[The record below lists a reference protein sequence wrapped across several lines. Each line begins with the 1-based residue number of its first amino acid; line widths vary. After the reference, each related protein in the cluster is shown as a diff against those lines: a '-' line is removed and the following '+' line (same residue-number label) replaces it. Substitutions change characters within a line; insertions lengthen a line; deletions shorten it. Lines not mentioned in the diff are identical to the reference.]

1 MSEIHQDK
9 KELLIEVAERLFAE
23 HGFEGTSVRL
33 LASEANMNIAMISYY
48 FGSKEKMMEA
58 ILDRRS
64 ALNRE
69 NFIKISEMPNASSWQ
84 KIEAVIDLYVDM
96 MSGNRNF
103 HKIMFREVALSQRE
117 ELTSKIAQF
126 VAGNMQNIKKV
137 IQGGVDNGDFKQVDV
152 PMLMSTLVGTISQT
166 LNYSKLSEQILGVYE
181 NHEKVSETEILI
193 RLKMHLKEV
202 FRFILKA
209 PVPTLSPN

>member
-69 NFIKISEMPNASSWQ
+69 NFIRISEMPNTSSWQ

-103 HKIMFREVALSQRE
+103 HKILFREVALSQRE
-117 ELTSKIAQF
+117 ELTSKISQF
-126 VAGNMQNIKKV
+126 VSGNMQNIKKI
-137 IQGGVDNGDFKQVDV
+137 IQEGVDNGDFKQVDA
-152 PMLMSTLVGTISQT
+152 PMLMATLVGTISQT

-181 NHEKVSETEILI
+181 GHEKVSETEILI
-193 RLKMHLKEV
+193 RLKTHLKEV
-202 FRFILKA
+202 FRIILK
-209 PVPTLSPN
+209 TQIHNRR

>member
-126 VAGNMQNIKKV
+126 VSRNMQNIKNI
-137 IQGGVDNGDFKQVDV
+137 IQEGVDNGDFRQVDA
-152 PMLMSTLVGTISQT
+152 PMLMATLVGTISQT

-181 NHEKVSETEILI
+181 DREKVSETEILI

-202 FRFILKA
+202 FRFILK
-209 PVPTLSPN
+209 T

>member
-69 NFIKISEMPNASSWQ
+69 NFTKISEMPNASSWQ

-126 VAGNMQNIKKV
+126 VSKNMQNIKNI
-137 IQGGVDNGDFKQVDV
+137 IQEGVDNGDFKQVDA
-152 PMLMSTLVGTISQT
+152 PMLMATLVGTISQT

-181 NHEKVSETEILI
+181 GHEKVSETEILI
-193 RLKMHLKEV
+193 RLKTHLKEV
-202 FRFILKA
+202 FRFILK
-209 PVPTLSPN
+209 T

>member
-69 NFIKISEMPNASSWQ
+69 NFIKISEMPDASSWQ
-84 KIEAVIDLYVDM
+84 KMEAVIDLYVDM

-126 VAGNMQNIKKV
+126 VSRNMQNIKNI
-137 IQGGVDNGDFKQVDV
+137 IQEGVDNGGFKQVDV

-181 NHEKVSETEILI
+181 GHEKVSETEILI

-209 PVPTLSPN
+209 

>member
-126 VAGNMQNIKKV
+126 VSRNMQNIKNI
-137 IQGGVDNGDFKQVDV
+137 IQEGVDNGGFKQVDV

-181 NHEKVSETEILI
+181 GHEKVSETEILI

-209 PVPTLSPN
+209 

>member
-9 KELLIEVAERLFAE
+9 KKLLIEVAERLFAE

-69 NFIKISEMPNASSWQ
+69 NFTKISEMPNASSWQ

-126 VAGNMQNIKKV
+126 VSKNMQNIKNI
-137 IQGGVDNGDFKQVDV
+137 IQEGVDNGDFKQVDA
-152 PMLMSTLVGTISQT
+152 PMLMATLVGTISQT

-181 NHEKVSETEILI
+181 GHEKVSETEILI
-193 RLKMHLKEV
+193 RLKTHLKEV
-202 FRFILKA
+202 FRFILK
-209 PVPTLSPN
+209 T

>member
-69 NFIKISEMPNASSWQ
+69 NFTKISEMPNASSWQ

-126 VAGNMQNIKKV
+126 VSRNMQNIKNI
-137 IQGGVDNGDFKQVDV
+137 IQEGVDNGDFRQVDA
-152 PMLMSTLVGTISQT
+152 PMLMATLVGTISQT

-181 NHEKVSETEILI
+181 DRKKVPETEILI

-202 FRFILKA
+202 FRFILK
-209 PVPTLSPN
+209 T

>member
-69 NFIKISEMPNASSWQ
+69 NFTKISEMPNASSWQ

-126 VAGNMQNIKKV
+126 VSRNMQNIKNI
-137 IQGGVDNGDFKQVDV
+137 IQEGVDNGDFKQVDA
-152 PMLMSTLVGTISQT
+152 PMLMATLVGTISQT

-181 NHEKVSETEILI
+181 DRKKVPETEILI

-202 FRFILKA
+202 FRFILK
-209 PVPTLSPN
+209 T